1 LPVRVKKTRQK
12 KTLQPGP
19 YQRDVGRA
27 RRQQGCHERELDTLP
42 SGGLEDRS
50 HGLEHPA
57 ILAGESRGF
66 FFAGGGFFFGGFMSR
81 LRLRDS
87 RQNGPKRAN
96 YVPCGLPKTAG
107 MAAQPETQMGLPR

>member
-1 LPVRVKKTRQK
+1 MPVRVKKTRQK

-50 HGLEHPA
+50 HGTEHPA
-57 ILAGESRGF
+57 ILVGESRGF

-87 RQNGPKRAN
+87 RQNGPKRTN